1 MPNSLWNFNRRVEGF
16 YLATW
21 ASQHGILK
29 ILSISQQVQ
38 KLASTDLQVTFQ
50 KRIPLSSAQEGLE
63 LYQNNM
69 TAGKILLV
77 IDPNEVSLKS
87 IMDITQTLYITNRK
101 DWRNWLKKNYKTEKE
116 IWLVYPRK
124 ATGKARIEYNDA
136 VEEALCFGWI
146 DSIAKKFDND
156 HTAQRFSPRRPKASY
171 SQANIERL
179 RYLVEKKMV
188 IKEVLE
194 TLGDL
199 LNEEFVIPPDILKA
213 IKANKNAWKNFQAFS
228 DSVCSDPHRLH

>member
-1 MPNSLWNFNRRVEGF
+1 ME
-16 YLATW
+16 
-21 ASQHGILK
+21 
-29 ILSISQQVQ
+29 
-38 KLASTDLQVTFQ
+38 
-50 KRIPLSSAQEGLE
+50 
-63 LYQNNM
+63 
-69 TAGKILLV
+69 
-77 IDPNEVSLKS
+77 
-87 IMDITQTLYITNRK
+87 ITQTLYITNRK

-124 ATGKARIEYNDA
+124 ATGKPRIEYNDA

-199 LNEEFVIPPDILKA
+199 LNQEFVIPPDILKA

-228 DSVCSDPHRLH
+228 DSYVRIRIAFIDGARNRPEEFKKRLRHFIEMTEQGKTFGFGGIEKHY